1 MSLPGQTDRN
11 KKKSGIIEMIL
22 RERGSKW
29 FLKDFGDDS
38 LDSVRRMWE
47 WSHYLGVSGS
57 ISLFQL
63 SWGVVIGSHVGKVG
77 AHIGKDHH
85 LGSSRVKICAA
96 DSGESLK
103 TEVGGPRGKQITWA
117 ELVNRPKLGLWH
129 CKDFKWKVSFSQHVI
144 ALNLCKVPSKHF
156 I

>member
-63 SWGVVIGSHVGKVG
+63 SWGVVIGIHVGKVG

-103 TEVGGPRGKQITWA
+103 TEEG
-117 ELVNRPKLGLWH
+117 LVESRSLGQSLSTDQSWV
-129 CKDFKWKVSFSQHVI
+129 CDIVKTSNGRL
-144 ALNLCKVPSKHF
+144 ALANMS
-156 I
+156 

>member
-11 KKKSGIIEMIL
+11 KRKSGIIEMIL
-22 RERGSKW
+22 RERGSSW

-47 WSHYLGVSGS
+47 WSHYPGVSS
-57 ISLFQL
+57 LISLFQL
-63 SWGVVIGSHVGKVG
+63 SWGVVLGIHVGKVG

-85 LGSSRVKICAA
+85 LGSSRVKMCAA

-103 TEVGGPRGKQITWA
+103 TEVGGPCGKQITWA
-117 ELVNRPKLGLWH
+117 ELVNRPKLGL
-129 CKDFKWKVSFSQHVI
+129 
-144 ALNLCKVPSKHF
+144 
-156 I
+156 